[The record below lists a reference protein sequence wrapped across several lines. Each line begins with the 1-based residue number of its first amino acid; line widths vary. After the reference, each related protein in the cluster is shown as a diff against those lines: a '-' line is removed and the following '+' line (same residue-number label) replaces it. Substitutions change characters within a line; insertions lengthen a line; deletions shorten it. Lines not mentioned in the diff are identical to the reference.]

1 MFADCLKAIR
11 SPPPSDANT
20 SVAYLHFAINNQAW
34 CFVWVFGHVHVADH
48 WQLAQCVH
56 CFSVSYQHLFACI
69 CACSAGTPACAPGA
83 CLVLVWLW
91 LTDCLVCV
99 CLCVC
104 SVFSETAYLV
114 ELYSFI
120 MVSVSYLDYLLSC
133 LNYEN
138 TLDKARRA
146 RLLKFD

>member
-1 MFADCLKAIR
+1 M
-11 SPPPSDANT
+11 
-20 SVAYLHFAINNQAW
+20 
-34 CFVWVFGHVHVADH
+34 
-48 WQLAQCVH
+48 
-56 CFSVSYQHLFACI
+56 
-69 CACSAGTPACAPGA
+69 
-83 CLVLVWLW
+83 LVWLW